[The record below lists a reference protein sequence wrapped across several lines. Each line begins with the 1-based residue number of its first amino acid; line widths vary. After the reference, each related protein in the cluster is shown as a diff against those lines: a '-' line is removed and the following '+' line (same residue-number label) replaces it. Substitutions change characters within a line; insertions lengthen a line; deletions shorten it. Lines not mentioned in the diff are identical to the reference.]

1 MHCTSNYANIVAQ
14 KVIGVN
20 LEAVSRKN
28 QLLRIVAMNDEVNNP
43 LIYSSL
49 EANMTEVFFATLDNL
64 ALALS
69 RLSKAVPPPK
79 LVEVSKGY
87 PGWRY
92 LEKTPKQAIVVKLA
106 RLLSALHAA
115 KVLLDAGLV
124 LDVGAIKRVID
135 ETVEDVIFVA
145 RVLVEKTLPSQHER
159 FLKEFWQEEFDDSAN
174 DELRNLERDRVPRK
188 KIRAFNARLPGSN
201 LDPDTRQKV
210 DSVISKTYSGYIH
223 GAAAH
228 TMEIYGGRDPKFH
241 VSGMKNTSP
250 WNAQSNDM
258 PNYFYRTVCAFGIVA
273 GSFGDQELLD
283 EILKFREKLEQAF
296 GMNFDDPSSL

>member
-174 DELRNLERDRVPRK
+174 DELRNLKRDRVPRK

-201 LDPDTRQKV
+201 LDPETRQKV

>member
-106 RLLSALHAA
+106 RLLSALHAV

-145 RVLVEKTLPSQHER
+145 RVLVEKTLPLQHER

-201 LDPDTRQKV
+201 LDPETRQKV

-258 PNYFYRTVCAFGIVA
+258 PNYFYRAVCAFGIVA

-296 GMNFDDPSSL
+296 GMNFDDPSSR

>member
-1 MHCTSNYANIVAQ
+1 M
-14 KVIGVN
+14 K
-20 LEAVSRKN
+20 
-28 QLLRIVAMNDEVNNP
+28 
-43 LIYSSL
+43 
-49 EANMTEVFFATLDNL
+49 EVFFATFDNL
-64 ALALS
+64 ALALN

-79 LVEVSKGY
+79 LIEVTKGY

-145 RVLVEKTLPSQHER
+145 RVLADKTLPAQHER
-159 FLKEFWQEEFDDSAN
+159 FLKEFWQEEFEDSPN

-188 KIRAFNARLPGSN
+188 KIRAFNASLPGSN
-201 LDPDTRQKV
+201 LDPETRQKV

-223 GAAAH
+223 GAAVH
-228 TMEIYGGRDPKFH
+228 TMEIYGGKDPKFH

-250 WNAQSNDM
+250 WIAQSNDM
-258 PNYFYRTVCAFGIVA
+258 PNYFYRAVCAFGIVA
-273 GSFGDQELLD
+273 GSFEDQELLD
-283 EILKFREKLEQAF
+283 EILKFRDKLEQAF
-296 GMNFDDPSSL
+296 GMNFDDPSST